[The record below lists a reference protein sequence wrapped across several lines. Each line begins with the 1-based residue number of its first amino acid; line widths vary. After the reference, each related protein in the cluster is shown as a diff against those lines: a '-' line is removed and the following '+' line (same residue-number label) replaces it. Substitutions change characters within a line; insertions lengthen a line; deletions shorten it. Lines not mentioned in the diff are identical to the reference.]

1 MVATKCKIIETLFL
15 FAFHSYPPCRRGSTI
30 MVESH
35 VEMVTVS
42 GGVVAATA
50 DLAATTT
57 MGALSEFLL
66 ELLLRRDKIRTQ
78 WLVKHFHPP
87 SRFLTSLYLLYLRC
101 KWRI

>member
-1 MVATKCKIIETLFL
+1 
-15 FAFHSYPPCRRGSTI
+15 

-57 MGALSEFLL
+57 MGALSELLL

-78 WLVKHFHPP
+78 
-87 SRFLTSLYLLYLRC
+87 
-101 KWRI
+101 

>member
-1 MVATKCKIIETLFL
+1 
-15 FAFHSYPPCRRGSTI
+15 

-42 GGVVAATA
+42 VSVVAATA

-57 MGALSEFLL
+57 MGALSELLL

-78 WLVKHFHPP
+78 
-87 SRFLTSLYLLYLRC
+87 
-101 KWRI
+101 